1 MSSEIPLDRINE
13 DPGLQMRAAG
23 VDPAAVAEY
32 AEAMEGG
39 AAFPPIVVYF
49 DGEGY
54 WVADGFHRIAAARQ
68 LGQETIR
75 AVVTEG
81 GRREAVLHA
90 CGANANHGLRR
101 THADKRRAIE
111 ALLRDP
117 EWSRWSDRAIGKQ
130 CGVDHKTVARVRR
143 EEVGNFPTE
152 RTYVTKHGTTSTIK
166 VKPTERPA
174 GKSMVEQMLAK
185 VSDDALIEECRRRG
199 LEVAPP

>member
-23 VDPAAVAEY
+23 VDPATVAEY
-32 AEAMEGG
+32 AEAMEDG
-39 AAFPPIVVYF
+39 AAFPPITLYF
-49 DGEGY
+49 DGEAY
-54 WVADGFHRIAAARQ
+54 WPADGFHRIAAARR
-68 LGQETIR
+68 LGRETIA

-81 GRREAVLHA
+81 GRRDAVLHA
-90 CGANANHGLRR
+90 CGANASHGLRR
-101 THADKRRAIE
+101 THADKRRAVE

-143 EEVGNFPTE
+143 EEVGKIPTE
-152 RTYVTKHGTTSTIK
+152 RTYLTKHGTTATMTIQPAK
-166 VKPTERPA
+166 KPS

-185 VSDDALIEECRRRG
+185 VSTEALIEECRRRG
-199 LEVAPP
+199 LEVAA